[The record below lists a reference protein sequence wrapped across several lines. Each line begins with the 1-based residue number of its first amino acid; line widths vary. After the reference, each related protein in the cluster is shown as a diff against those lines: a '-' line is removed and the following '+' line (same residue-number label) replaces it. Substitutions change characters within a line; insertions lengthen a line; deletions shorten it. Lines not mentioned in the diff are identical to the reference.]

1 MDIAEAR
8 TAASRALFRAIP
20 TYVDGGTER
29 EKTLAANW
37 AAFDRRGLYP
47 SIAGDATEPALRR
60 GVLGHDRAVPL
71 PFGPAEMLGL
81 IGNGGEIAAAKAA
94 GYDGLRLI
102 VDNPVHGDR
111 SVERRQ
117 GSAHTSDAGLSM
129 ADIVKAIA
137 LGATACSTVRSFCYG
152 LAAAGEDGIRHV
164 FALFR
169 SEMLRT
175 LRFMGCRSLDDLGPD
190 RLRRLP

>member
-8 TAASRALFRAIP
+8 TAASRALFRAIL
-20 TYVDGGTER
+20 TYVDRGTER
-29 EKTLAANW
+29 ET
-37 AAFDRRGLYP
+37 
-47 SIAGDATEPALRR
+47 
-60 GVLGHDRAVPL
+60 
-71 PFGPAEMLGL
+71 EMLGL

-129 ADIVKAIA
+129 ADIVTAIA
-137 LGATACSTVRSFCYG
+137 LGATACSTVRCFC
-152 LAAAGEDGIRHV
+152 
-164 FALFR
+164 
-169 SEMLRT
+169 
-175 LRFMGCRSLDDLGPD
+175 
-190 RLRRLP
+190 